1 MAQCC
6 SGATKTPAGTGTAGH
21 ADDGRGMRVPRADR
35 SRNSDPATASDADV
49 AESAAQRVLSWI
61 LAHIERAKLVPGDL
75 LPTEIEIAAAAAAGR
90 SSVREALTA
99 LKALGIVRA
108 RRKGGTRLMREPVL
122 LGIREYLVD
131 EYAQPG
137 RYRDAVLF
145 RAALERGLAPLV
157 ARAITA
163 SEIARLRR
171 MITEAASDAD
181 ADLFA
186 VETAF
191 HTALTA
197 AARNHLADLLAHVY
211 QPMFAYG
218 RAERGQPHPDRE
230 FWLREHLGL
239 IDALESRD
247 VDAFLLLMDRHLAVY
262 LAPDPAPK
270 TTPKPVIKPGR

>member
-1 MAQCC
+1 M
-6 SGATKTPAGTGTAGH
+6 PA
-21 ADDGRGMRVPRADR
+21 PRAR
-35 SRNSDPATASDADV
+35 SKRYDPATTPSDEDV

-61 LAHIERAKLVPGDL
+61 LAHIERADVKPGDL
-75 LPTEIEIAAAAAAGR
+75 LPTEIEIAAAADAGR

-137 RYRDAVLF
+137 RYHDAVLF

-157 ARAITA
+157 ARSITA
-163 SEIARLRR
+163 GEIARLRR
-171 MITEAASDAD
+171 MISDAAAD
-181 ADLFA
+181 ESADLFA

-218 RAERGQPHPDRE
+218 RAERGQPHPDRG

-239 IDALESRD
+239 IEALESRD
-247 VDAFLLLMDRHLAVY
+247 VDAFLRLMDEHLAVY
-262 LAPDPAPK
+262 LEAKPAPK
-270 TTPKPVIKPGR
+270 PATKPGR